1 MTPRFNFAP
10 FSSAQSTLLQG
21 ASGYF
26 ILNGV
31 VYGLLVAAQLIGYV
45 FGREPFAPTILNVLA
60 ILIEVIAT
68 VGLVWTGLQLGRGT
82 RRGGLLALGF
92 VLLPMVFSALSLQP
106 IDAFDI
112 VFAVLG
118 LIVLSAIW
126 RELK

>member
-10 FSSAQSTLLQG
+10 FSSAQSTLLRG

-31 VYGLLVAAQLIGYV
+31 FYGLLVAAQLIGYV
-45 FGREPFAPTILNVLA
+45 LGREPFAPRLLNVA
-60 ILIEVIAT
+60 GIFIQVISA
-68 VGLVWTGLQLGRGT
+68 VGLVWTGLLLGRGT
-82 RRGGLLALGF
+82 RRGGFLALGF
-92 VLLPMVFSALSLQP
+92 VLLPMVFGALSLQP
-106 IDAFDI
+106 IEAIDI

-118 LIVLSAIW
+118 VIVLSAIW